1 MDSGGI
7 AQLWQN
13 AADAQ
18 TKGGRAGGKKGLCF
32 SGVSEG
38 SSAARDHR
46 QVDRSFRIVKLLLRV
61 LVRGRPCTSRCSGCC
76 ANKCFSEYEAA
87 LLRAPPPHQLGPP
100 WAPLCVPSLHSP
112 LHPACSPSS
121 AAVSALGGRTLHS
134 PSALSIATAAPVPLT
149 PPPHRPGPWR
159 AP

>member
-1 MDSGGI
+1 MTAAAHHRFNALSVMSELDPYVVLKFDASQYDWCTMDSGGI

-46 QVDRSFRIVKLLLRV
+46 QVDRLFGL
-61 LVRGRPCTSRCSGCC
+61 
-76 ANKCFSEYEAA
+76 
-87 LLRAPPPHQLGPP
+87 
-100 WAPLCVPSLHSP
+100 
-112 LHPACSPSS
+112 
-121 AAVSALGGRTLHS
+121 
-134 PSALSIATAAPVPLT
+134 
-149 PPPHRPGPWR
+149 
-159 AP
+159 